1 MGQGGHLSWK
11 TPGYLA
17 YGQLRRDHHVAGPW
31 TPGSELCCPLVAFFG
46 NITRQQVQ
54 MSIPLPIPLHGASS
68 VLPSIS
74 FSSLL
79 SVRRVHPLPS
89 DSHPSSSCSGFDLT
103 SGVGK
108 PFRVFP
114 AVHPKGRES
123 SSSYSAGSQRASALL
138 AAPSAGFFLKRSR
151 TRPQPVSVRSG
162 AGVRF
167 SSNPTGIPWGR
178 TREPFPKERR
188 RRGGASQ
195 MWGF

>member
-1 MGQGGHLSWK
+1 MLFK
-11 TPGYLA
+11 LLYLRPL
-17 YGQLRRDHHVAGPW
+17 QSN
-31 TPGSELCCPLVAFFG
+31 PGSHTAFNCHLF
-46 NITRQQVQ
+46 NISYSETVLQAC
-54 MSIPLPIPLHGASS
+54 LPAVFSF
-68 VLPSIS
+68 LPSIS
-74 FSSLL
+74 SSSLL

-162 AGVRF
+162 VRF

-178 TREPFPKERR
+178 TREPFPRERR